1 MSKAISIFFIHSYV
15 EMKSKT
21 TQIQTLL
28 FPRVNWSR
36 KDAAAWAR
44 KHGFI
49 ASKVDATEDYLRFRQ
64 EDPAQFQENSFRTI
78 NLKRGRKPIVAVI
91 ARPWVVGGN
100 PKCVLFQTIHKDWSL
115 HGRKHELYA
124 RLARKKGLGEYSVEK
139 AKRAFRP
146 LVLDAA
152 RLYRR
157 QHKIK
162 PRINVVFP
170 PPRINR
176 AIGELLKEFGDYWKK
191 GALDQYLPK
200 SAWGRRQEK

>member
-1 MSKAISIFFIHSYV
+1 MKWV
-15 EMKSKT
+15 KSKS
-21 TQIQTLL
+21 TQVQTLL
-28 FPRVNWSR
+28 FPRSTWSR

-44 KHGFI
+44 KHGFRAGAPDI
-49 ASKVDATEDYLRFRQ
+49 TDDYLRYRQ
-64 EDPAQFQENSFRTI
+64 VDPEQFQDASFRTI
-78 NLKRGRKPIVAVI
+78 AIKGGSKPIQAVV
-91 ARPWVVGGN
+91 ARPWVAVGN
-100 PKCVLFQTIHKDWSL
+100 PRCVLFDTIHKDWFL
-115 HGRKHELYA
+115 HRSKHEIYA
-124 RLARKKGLGEYSVEK
+124 SLARKKGLGEYSVEK

-146 LVLDAA
+146 LVLEAA
-152 RLYRR
+152 KLYRR